1 MRMVSKPIS
10 ALGCWL
16 LLANTLNINI
26 TQDKLA
32 SLLPNS
38 TPRGAEYRV
47 VFKRHHDFVDKE
59 TMK

>member
-10 ALGCWL
+10 ALGCGL

-32 SLLPNS
+32 SLLANS
-38 TPRGAEYRV
+38 TPRGAKYRKSCPPFLKPDSV
-47 VFKRHHDFVDKE
+47 A
-59 TMK
+59 